1 MIKDKIRVGTLVLA
15 ILLVGMALIPA
26 VSAQKEDN
34 YSVTA
39 EEAFKHANANVIYF
53 IATNTPG
60 FENWTE
66 VSIDPKPLELYDPSG
81 QKLYYQFSV
90 YKNTGLI
97 GRIDIGA
104 NKKIGHSVQL
114 VELDSKPLNATEAM
128 KKSIEI
134 AKNEYPNG
142 KIKSTQLVVYDYPA
156 IGAMTVVKDKTTGN
170 EYRIFVDV
178 YTLEV
183 IPDEPATETKRGIW
197 SIYEQRLNNG
207 IDKNLKNW
215 QESDN
220 LTKSIEQTAIN
231 KGVNINVAVTEENMK
246 KFSGDTVTVATAI
259 QKDLGSPTVY
269 LQTTNY
275 YCQPASA
282 QMLTKY
288 YRGTKP
294 SQDSIYQMMGG
305 VAPNGL
311 NNTEA
316 LVYYKASNGL
326 NKPNAYS
333 SSNVTFSKA
342 VTEINNYRPFKSG
355 TGTHARVC
363 RGYKQVDSEQYLR
376 ICDPSPTSLGMAYWE
391 LIGSESNRI
400 YVGS

>member
-1 MIKDKIRVGTLVLA
+1 M
-15 ILLVGMALIPA
+15 
-26 VSAQKEDN
+26 
-34 YSVTA
+34 
-39 EEAFKHANANVIYF
+39 
-53 IATNTPG
+53 
-60 FENWTE
+60 
-66 VSIDPKPLELYDPSG
+66 
-81 QKLYYQFSV
+81 
-90 YKNTGLI
+90 
-97 GRIDIGA
+97 
-104 NKKIGHSVQL
+104 GHSVQL
-114 VELDSKPLNATEAM
+114 VELDSKPFDATEAM

-142 KIKSTQLVVYDYPA
+142 KIESTQLVVYDYPA
-156 IGAMTVVKDKTTGN
+156 IGAMTVVKDKTTGD

-183 IPDEPATETKRGIW
+183 IPDEPATETKRGVW
-197 SIYEQRLNNG
+197 SIYEQRLKNG

-220 LTKSIEQTAIN
+220 LTKSIEQAATN
-231 KGVNINVAVTEENMK
+231 KGVNINVAVTEDNIK
-246 KFSGDTVTVATAI
+246 KFSGDTVTVATTI
-259 QKDLGSPTVY
+259 EEDLGSPTVY
-269 LQTTNY
+269 LQTKNY
-275 YCQPASA
+275 YCQPTSA

-294 SQDSIYQMMGG
+294 SQDSIYSMMGG
-305 VAPNGL
+305 VAPDGI
-311 NNTEA
+311 NNTQA

-333 SSNVTFSKA
+333 SSDVTFSKV

-391 LIGSESNRI
+391 LIGSENNRI

>member
-1 MIKDKIRVGTLVLA
+1 MNRNKITIGI
-15 ILLVGMALIPA
+15 ILLTMLVSMVFIPA

-39 EEAFKHANANVIYF
+39 EEALDHANAHMIYF
-53 IATNTPG
+53 IATSTPG
-60 FENWTE
+60 FENWVE
-66 VSIDPKPLELYDPSG
+66 VSINPKPLELYDPSG

-90 YKNTGLI
+90 YKNTSLI

-104 NKKIGHSVQL
+104 DKKMGHSVQL
-114 VELDSKPLNATEAM
+114 VELDSKPFDATEAM

-142 KIKSTQLVVYDYPA
+142 KIESTQLVVYDYPA
-156 IGAMTVVKDKTTGN
+156 IGAMTVVKDKTTGD

-183 IPDEPATETKRGIW
+183 IPDEPATETKRGVW
-197 SIYEQRLNNG
+197 SIYEQRLKNG

-220 LTKSIEQTAIN
+220 LTKSIEQAATN
-231 KGVNINVAVTEENMK
+231 KGVNINVAVTEDNIK
-246 KFSGDTVTVATAI
+246 KFSGDTVTVTTTI
-259 QKDLGSPTVY
+259 EKDLGSPTVY
-269 LQTTNY
+269 LQTKNY
-275 YCQPASA
+275 YCQPTSA

-294 SQDSIYQMMGG
+294 SQDSIYSMMGG
-305 VAPNGL
+305 VAPDGI
-311 NNTEA
+311 NNTQA

-333 SSNVTFSKA
+333 SSDVTFSKA

-391 LIGSESNRI
+391 LIGSENNRI